1 MALCRQLILNPNLDW
16 IGLAWIA
23 LDWFGWYEIR
33 SMPFGFPALLF
44 PVEHD
49 KSGDSSRSISSTT
62 RECEE
67 VAQKIKKKKKLK
79 TEHTEL

>member
-67 VAQKIKKKKKLK
+67 VAQKIKKKAENR
-79 TEHTEL
+79 TH